1 MKNAVGREIPDEI
14 LARTGKEVFKGSFH
28 NDQKVYRRAANQSR
42 AHIVPTRSKVLSSI
56 KDALIAGGVHDGM
69 TFGFHHHFRE
79 GDYIVNLVMEA
90 VHEIG
95 IKDVTIEQ

>member
-42 AHIVPTRSKVLSSI
+42 AHIVPTRSKSFPPSRTPSLP
-56 KDALIAGGVHDGM
+56 AGFM
-69 TFGFHHHFRE
+69 T
-79 GDYIVNLVMEA
+79 A
-90 VHEIG
+90 
-95 IKDVTIEQ
+95 

>member
-56 KDALIAGGVHDGM
+56 KDALIAGVPDAVTFKDRIVGIIEARDGSIIDVV
-69 TFGFHHHFRE
+69 R
-79 GDYIVNLVMEA
+79 
-90 VHEIG
+90 EIG
-95 IKDVTIEQ
+95 ESKS